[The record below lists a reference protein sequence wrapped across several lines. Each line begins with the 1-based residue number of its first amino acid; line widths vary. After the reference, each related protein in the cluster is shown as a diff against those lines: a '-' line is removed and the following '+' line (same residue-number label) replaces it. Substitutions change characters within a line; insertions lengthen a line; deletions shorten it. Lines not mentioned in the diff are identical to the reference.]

1 LIDPSRIVLVV
12 ETPSLR
18 YGGRGRRRKKRRKK
32 RKRKRRR
39 RKRKRRKKKRAERPL
54 AHSRQGST
62 RCIPWSAPASLTAL
76 GCTLY

>member
-1 LIDPSRIVLVV
+1 LIDLFRIVPAVK
-12 ETPSLR
+12 TPSLR

-54 AHSRQGST
+54 AYSRQGLT
-62 RCIPWSAPASLTAL
+62 RCILWSAPTSLIAL
-76 GCTLY
+76 GRILY